1 MNDKP
6 VGILW
11 DNGANISVTSKEYV
25 NNVFLHVAIKNL
37 HNILTNVDKLQVRW
51 RNQEILQYKGRKIG
65 SIIGQKHYNKW
76 DPCTLFNYSRKVT
89 LPNTYNRTQITKL
102 PIKIS

>member
-11 DNGANISVTSKEYV
+11 DTGANISITSKEYV

-51 RNQEILQYKGRKIG
+51 RNQEILQYKAI
-65 SIIGQKHYNKW
+65 
-76 DPCTLFNYSRKVT
+76 
-89 LPNTYNRTQITKL
+89 KL
-102 PIKIS
+102 EVS